1 MTLQPCTGE
10 YLVKQKAIMPRKP
23 PVGKNKVIDVLAP
36 LSDVDH
42 ILRNELCDLRSDA
55 YTFLSYGYAVHE
67 LNSLPDLFDE
77 PATLEAFINQVRHQ
91 LSLCAEMS
99 GSVMDQTKLDQDPT
113 RLAEI
118 ADVLLSIYQCER
130 RTFRYMAHVMLA
142 AQQSHKMKQ
151 VIAEM
156 DTSTAYLVFDFKQTF
171 LAKGFREGGDSY
183 YGEKECY
190 GVELVCTPSQ
200 TVKMPGSMS
209 LPTKSMW
216 KWISQQI

>member
-1 MTLQPCTGE
+1 M
-10 YLVKQKAIMPRKP
+10 A
-23 PVGKNKVIDVLAP
+23 LA
-36 LSDVDH
+36 
-42 ILRNELCDLRSDA
+42 
-55 YTFLSYGYAVHE
+55 
-67 LNSLPDLFDE
+67 
-77 PATLEAFINQVRHQ
+77 
-91 LSLCAEMS
+91 
-99 GSVMDQTKLDQDPT
+99 KLDQDPT

-156 DTSTAYLVFDFKQTF
+156 DTSTAYLVFDFKQKF